1 MSEDCMS
8 IFVLKKFKGFFLKLI
23 LCGIVGFLIFPIW
36 GGGGESG
43 LAAHVGSYFPSRI
56 EAAPPSGEAGVISPG
71 IVLL

>member
-36 GGGGESG
+36 GGGGEERARRTRG
-43 LAAHVGSYFPSRI
+43 
-56 EAAPPSGEAGVISPG
+56 
-71 IVLL
+71 VLLPVQD